1 MLAWNFTALCGV
13 VLWKGEMM
21 HPRPSVREGC
31 YYLFPQ
37 QVFGRS
43 IILRV
48 LEVMEPSTEIL
59 RGAFEGRFEEPG
71 LWCQFPTERMIQPYL
86 VLFLTVSVSAARTR
100 GRFSWHWPLAIIQSR
115 TKTLLGFW
123 AQLLNQLPDA
133 AYCQLFKRSS
143 WPLSRPCRLPDLR
156 DPFSGVEDLDPRAA
170 ARFLPEV
177 ILEFGIC
184 PLLPAFLCTR
194 PPLWSSSG
202 SSLTLLNIWARAG
215 HCLASNGQVE
225 KLLSQTLEGEEASK
239 CLSTEPYTC
248 THTP

>member
-37 QVFGRS
+37 QIFGRS

-59 RGAFEGRFEEPG
+59 RGTFEGHFEEPG

-115 TKTLLGFW
+115 TKTLGFW

-156 DPFSGVEDLDPRAA
+156 DPFSGVETLTQELQLRSSQ
-170 ARFLPEV
+170 RSFWN
-177 ILEFGIC
+177 LESAPCF
-184 PLLPAFLCTR
+184 
-194 PPLWSSSG
+194 
-202 SSLTLLNIWARAG
+202 
-215 HCLASNGQVE
+215 
-225 KLLSQTLEGEEASK
+225 LLSFVPDLHLGPLQGAHSPCSISEQGQDTAWPPMDK
-239 CLSTEPYTC
+239 
-248 THTP
+248 